1 MIMSQSPDDDIVM
14 DGASSGGADAL
25 FEAEPTT
32 GVQAGGD
39 ANDAAATAEQR
50 QQMNISNSSR

>member
-1 MIMSQSPDDDIVM
+1 M

-25 FEAEPTT
+25 FEAEPTKEAQ
-32 GVQAGGD
+32 VERD
-39 ANDAAATAEQR
+39 ANDAAAMAEQR

>member
-1 MIMSQSPDDDIVM
+1 M

-25 FEAEPTT
+25 FEAEQTK
-32 GVQAGGD
+32 GAQAGRD
-39 ANDAAATAEQR
+39 SNDTVAMAEQR